1 MSGECILCRIA
12 DGELPAYDLYE
23 DESVLAFLDANPV
36 AEGHALVIPKT
47 HHERLTD
54 MGRETTAEVF
64 DAARRVAAAMEDA
77 LDPDGFNLYQTN
89 GEAAGQE
96 VFHTHVH
103 VVPRE
108 DGDDLSFGFRPG
120 DLDEDE
126 AERVQGE
133 IRSAL

>member
-1 MSGECILCRIA
+1 MSGDCIFCRIA

-36 AEGHALVIPKT
+36 APGHALVIPTT

-54 MGRETTAEVF
+54 MDRETTAEVF

-77 LDPDGFNLYQTN
+77 LDPDGFNLFQTN

-103 VVPRE
+103 VVPCE
-108 DGDDLSFGFRPG
+108 DDDDLSFGFRPG
-120 DLDEDE
+120 DLDEDG
-126 AERVQGE
+126 AERVRGE